1 MEEARKVKQEISL
14 PITSHFKDKVS
25 KKLLRNYKVTV
36 EDISRAELI
45 YGSLTPILQGKTTRI
60 KTKGSKIERIPLP
73 LPISKHHKD
82 LQLYIEFFCEWS
94 PFSINKNKQGEFHHL
109 QAMQF
114 KEN

>member
-1 MEEARKVKQEISL
+1 MKENKEYFNTSEIQGVEEARKVKQEISF

-82 LQLYIEFFCEWS
+82 LQLYIDFF
-94 PFSINKNKQGEFHHL
+94 
-109 QAMQF
+109 
-114 KEN
+114 